1 MQKLKFSLDEFEPLE
16 EKIEEDYES
25 VKKDRFSKVK
35 IRLFSDGE
43 NAHTEPVDLE
53 ALKNSADSAYDIP
66 LIAELNPYR
75 SNQDFGGHGTLTG
88 KEFSFGFVKESKD
101 NPIIF
106 EKDEKGKTFIT
117 LYGLI
122 WKKYFNN
129 VIDILKK
136 NNNKVEVSVELDI
149 VNGSTSRRGKPIM
162 KQFVL
167 NAITFLGKVTTA
179 ACKGAQ
185 AELCFSADDHE
196 KFIEDKRNYIMKHFA
211 DTIKINNSKEA
222 AVDGKWSNPRQKLL
236 SPILSA
242 SNKTALLNEAY
253 LFWEDK
259 GEEGITLSDVS
270 YPHHVIKNGELVLH
284 IRGVQAAF
292 SRLAQQG
299 KVEGKAKAHLLRHY
313 RELGL
318 NTENFEEFGLTKAQF
333 EQFFAEDC
341 GKEETDLVVEEENK
355 VEEGINEE
363 CKDTEAEMCDTI
375 EEGCDNKVEEECPEE
390 EKENFENKDE
400 NDAEDEKD
408 SEEDKEE
415 DEEEMSSDDGVPPE
429 KPIET
434 ANETSVEELMKRLQK
449 LEADNEAYLEKINDM
464 SDYEDL
470 KAFKMEAENKI
481 KQEAEMNKMAE
492 VFEEITSK
500 GVKISE
506 ETKEELF
513 SRREEFSNID
523 GWSNFVKAYAFD
535 NCEKTEEGIISFE
548 MPRHDYKETENLG
561 VWATLKNKFTK

>member
-1 MQKLKFSLDEFEPLE
+1 MEKLKFSLEEFEPIE
-16 EKIEEDYES
+16 EKIEEDYELA
-25 VKKDRFSKVK
+25 KKDRFSKVK
-35 IRLFSDGE
+35 IRLFGDGE
-43 NAHTEPVDLE
+43 NAHTEPVDFE
-53 ALKNSADSAYDIP
+53 TLKNSADSAYDIP

-101 NPIIF
+101 NPIVF

-129 VIDILKK
+129 VVDIIKR
-136 NNNKVEVSVELDI
+136 NNNQVEVSVELDI
-149 VNGSTSRRGKPIM
+149 VNGTTSRRGKPIM

-167 NAITFLGKVTTA
+167 NAITFLGRVTTA

-185 AELCFSADDHE
+185 AELCFSTEDRE
-196 KFIEDKRNYIMKHFA
+196 KFIEDKRNYIMKYFA
-211 DTIKINNSKEA
+211 ETIKINNSKEA
-222 AVDGKWSNPRQKLL
+222 AIDGKWSNPRQKLL
-236 SPILSA
+236 SPILKA

-270 YPHHVIKNGELVLH
+270 YPHHIVKDGELVLH

-341 GKEETDLVVEEENK
+341 GKEEIDLVVEEENK
-355 VEEGINEE
+355 TEEGIKEE
-363 CKDTEAEMCDTI
+363 CKDEKTDMCDHI
-375 EEGCDNKVEEECPEE
+375 EEGCDKETEEECPQE
-390 EKENFENKDE
+390 EKENFEDKDE
-400 NDAEDEKD
+400 ETEDKD
-408 SEEDKEE
+408 EEIEEDK
-415 DEEEMSSDDGVPPE
+415 DKDKEEMSSDDGVPPE
-429 KPIET
+429 KPLET
-434 ANETSVEELMKRLQK
+434 ANETSVEELTKRLQK
-449 LEADNEAYLEKINDM
+449 LEADNEAYLAQINDM
-464 SDYEDL
+464 ADYEDL
-470 KAFKMEAENKI
+470 KAFKIEAENKI
-481 KQEAEMNKMAE
+481 KQEAEMNKMTE

-506 ETKEELF
+506 ETKAELF

-548 MPRHDYKETENLG
+548 MPRHDETENLG

>member
-1 MQKLKFSLDEFEPLE
+1 MEKLKFSLEEFEPIE
-16 EKIEEDYES
+16 EKIEEDYELA
-25 VKKDRFSKVK
+25 KKDRFSKVK
-35 IRLFSDGE
+35 IRLFGDGE
-43 NAHTEPVDLE
+43 NAHTEPVDFE
-53 ALKNSADSAYDIP
+53 TLKNSADSAYDIP

-101 NPIIF
+101 NPIVF

-129 VIDILKK
+129 VVDIIKR
-136 NNNKVEVSVELDI
+136 NNNQVEVSVELDI
-149 VNGSTSRRGKPIM
+149 VNGTTSRRGKPIM

-167 NAITFLGKVTTA
+167 NAITFLGRVTTA

-185 AELCFSADDHE
+185 AELCFSTEDRE
-196 KFIEDKRNYIMKHFA
+196 KFIEDKRNYIMKYFA
-211 DTIKINNSKEA
+211 ETIKINNSKEA
-222 AVDGKWSNPRQKLL
+222 AIDGKWSNPRQKLL
-236 SPILSA
+236 SPILKA

-270 YPHHVIKNGELVLH
+270 YPHHIVKDGELVLH

-341 GKEETDLVVEEENK
+341 GKEEIDLVVEEENK
-355 VEEGINEE
+355 TEEGIKEE
-363 CKDTEAEMCDTI
+363 CKDEKTDMCDHI
-375 EEGCDNKVEEECPEE
+375 EEGCDKETEEECPQE
-390 EKENFENKDE
+390 EKENFEDKDE
-400 NDAEDEKD
+400 ETEDKD
-408 SEEDKEE
+408 EEIEEDK
-415 DEEEMSSDDGVPPE
+415 DKEEMSSDDGVPPE
-429 KPIET
+429 KPLET

-449 LEADNEAYLEKINDM
+449 LEADNEAYLAQIKDM
-464 SDYEDL
+464 ADYKDL
-470 KAFKMEAENKI
+470 KAFKIEAENKI
-481 KQEAEMNKMAE
+481 KQEAEMNKMTE

-506 ETKEELF
+506 ETKAELF

-548 MPRHDYKETENLG
+548 MPRHDETENLG